1 MKKLILTA
9 FLLILSI
16 FILYGCTVGPDDA
29 RSDSTFSAAPVVTD
43 EQTATEEIAPTETA
57 VPVTP
62 TATPA
67 ITPTEFVPTDSP
79 TPTPEPTE
87 IPTAR
92 PDIEDLKFVKVTEGE
107 NGSVRDLIYFEDGTP
122 EGYKENVLANIFDN
136 NDRTYWS
143 ILNEDLNLTLDM
155 HFSVPVYINR
165 LDNWWYT
172 LNKVYFYSVSVKL
185 AGSDEFIEVKDRSNN
200 TTSDETQDN
209 INIGP
214 VEVLRYHFYDNSML
228 NKWVQFA
235 ELYIRGFAVTS
246 ESYEIDY
253 ANKIIRIPGE
263 MSQDDFI
270 GGLNFIGSYTVS
282 VGYISD
288 QKGTVTDS
296 SVLRIT
302 VKDVTENYMIEYM
315 KDPSGGQ

>member
-1 MKKLILTA
+1 
-9 FLLILSI
+9 
-16 FILYGCTVGPDDA
+16 
-29 RSDSTFSAAPVVTD
+29 
-43 EQTATEEIAPTETA
+43 
-57 VPVTP
+57 
-62 TATPA
+62 
-67 ITPTEFVPTDSP
+67 
-79 TPTPEPTE
+79 
-87 IPTAR
+87 
-92 PDIEDLKFVKVTEGE
+92 
-107 NGSVRDLIYFEDGTP
+107 
-122 EGYKENVLANIFDN
+122 
-136 NDRTYWS
+136 
-143 ILNEDLNLTLDM
+143 
-155 HFSVPVYINR
+155 
-165 LDNWWYT
+165 
-172 LNKVYFYSVSVKL
+172 
-185 AGSDEFIEVKDRSNN
+185 
-200 TTSDETQDN
+200 
-209 INIGP
+209 
-214 VEVLRYHFYDNSML
+214 ML